1 MERIHSAARSLEKIV
16 EEQVK
21 RWQVE
26 QKKKYKKPIRPVI
39 TMSRLP
45 GAGAQNIAKLLVEDL
60 KIDFFDSE
68 IVEMI
73 AKNAQVSEKIVRT
86 LDEQDRSIFDEWIH
100 ALSERHLWSDEYF
113 DQLTRVVNSI
123 GTHGYAL
130 IMGRGASFILPK
142 EVCLRVLVVAPLSV
156 RIENVMRKYNVSE
169 AEARREVLRT
179 EANRR
184 AFIRKY
190 FNAEM
195 TEPTNYDLVVNT
207 ENLQLDAAVKVIKEA
222 YNSRQ
227 WYNYNLR
234 K

>member
-1 MERIHSAARSLEKIV
+1 METTHSTARSLEKIV
-16 EEQVK
+16 EEQIK

-45 GAGAQNIAKLLVEDL
+45 GAGAQNIAKRLVEDL

-73 AKNAQVSEKIVRT
+73 AKNAQVSEKVVRT

-100 ALSERHLWSDEYF
+100 ALGEKHLWSDEYF

-156 RIENVMRKYNVSE
+156 RIDNVMRKYNVSE

-195 TEPTNYDLVVNT
+195 TEPTNYDLVINT

-227 WYNYNLR
+227 WYNYNIR